1 MATGDLG
8 RALKDGEYLV
18 RQGEVGDC
26 MYVIQSG
33 WIEVIAETAGTEV
46 SLARLGKGEMLGE
59 MAVFERDVRS
69 ASARAVGE
77 ARVLTVDKRNFLRR
91 VSEDP
96 SLALRLMETMSH
108 RIRELDQELS
118 QLKASRSS

>member
-33 WIEVIAETAGTEV
+33 WIEVISERGGAEV
-46 SLARLGKGEMLGE
+46 HLARLGKGEMLGE

-69 ASARAVGE
+69 ASARAVGD

-96 SLALRLMETMSH
+96 SLALRLLETMSH
-108 RIRELDQELS
+108 RIRELDEELS
-118 QLKASRSS
+118 RLKAASAS